1 MASPAVSTPNAPAA
15 IGPYSQGFVAGG
27 LLFASGQIH
36 LDPATGEMI
45 QGDIKAKAARCLD
58 NLAAV
63 AQAAGV
69 SLAHAVKLT
78 VFLADMNDFP
88 AVNEVYASRF
98 QKPYPARSAVQV
110 AALPKGAEIEI
121 EAIFALPEK

>member
-1 MASPAVSTPNAPAA
+1 MANPAVSTPDAPAA

-27 LLFASGQIH
+27 LLFASGQVH
-36 LDPATGEMI
+36 LNPAGEMV
-45 QGDIKAKAARCLD
+45 QGDVKVKAARCLD

-69 SLAHAVKLT
+69 SLANAVKLT
-78 VFLADMNDFP
+78 VFLADMNDFA

-98 QKPYPARSAVQV
+98 QEPYPARSAVQV
-110 AALPKGAEIEI
+110 AGLPKGADIEI

>member
-1 MASPAVSTPNAPAA
+1 MPRARFIWTPPPGKWLRE
-15 IGPYSQGFVAGG
+15 ISRPR
-27 LLFASGQIH
+27 
-36 LDPATGEMI
+36 
-45 QGDIKAKAARCLD
+45 AARCLD

-78 VFLADMNDFP
+78 VFLADMNDFA

-98 QKPYPARSAVQV
+98 QEPYPARSAVQV
-110 AALPKGAEIEI
+110 AGLPKGADIEI
-121 EAIFALPEK
+121 EAIFALE